1 MAMRTVSIRGVVRIG
16 ILVTTVLAMLS
27 APARAQST
35 NGGRE
40 IKVSALGTSNRFSQ
54 PMRSVADLRAMANT
68 NRNQITQVLTMAG
81 LTNISTQVVDTLI
94 AGDVTDTTVA
104 PGSEIKWMAIK
115 RAGRP
120 AILQNVRW
128 TGRQSFD
135 AWQFTVNASGMT
147 YTFVVPKVCGN
158 LSLLS
163 TVAAPQP
170 RITQA
175 PPPPPPPP
183 PAAPQPPTVVVIE
196 PPPPPAPAPAPAPV
210 APTTV
215 TASYRPWIATG
226 FVGTSMD
233 MNLGVNPFGTALT
246 DEDLRDVSGSLA
258 VGGQIAYLRRHLGAE
273 FTADFSPDANIFNAF
288 LADEPHVNSFMAN
301 VLGAVSFRDGQF
313 RPYITAG
320 LGAVMMHTRVFT
332 SPDITNL
339 DTATASQTRFGS
351 NVGAG
356 LWIFS
361 GGTLG
366 VRADFRH
373 YTTRATSNPD
383 LLLESAT
390 PDDITKAL
398 VSGLN
403 FWRTDVGV
411 AFRW

>member
-1 MAMRTVSIRGVVRIG
+1 MRNVSVRGIVRLG
-16 ILVTTVLAMLS
+16 ILVTTVLAMQL

-40 IKVSALGTSNRFSQ
+40 IKVSVLGTSNRFSQ
-54 PMRSVADLRAMANT
+54 PMHTVADLRAMANT
-68 NRNQITQVLTMAG
+68 NRNQIEHVLTMAG
-81 LTNISTQVVDTLI
+81 LTNVSAQVIDALI
-94 AGDVTDTTVA
+94 AGNVTDTTVA

-128 TGRQSFD
+128 TGRQSFE
-135 AWQFTVNASGMT
+135 AWQFTVTASGMN
-147 YTFVVPKVCGN
+147 YNFVVPKICGN

-163 TVAAPQP
+163 AVAAPQP

-183 PAAPQPPTVVVIE
+183 AAPQPPTVVIIE

-210 APTTV
+210 VAPTTV
-215 TASYRPWIATG
+215 SNNRRPWIATG

-233 MNLGVNPFGTALT
+233 MNLGVNPLGTVLT
-246 DEDLRDVSGSLA
+246 TEDERDVSGSLA
-258 VGGQIAYLRRHLGAE
+258 VGGQIAYVRRYLGAE

-288 LADEPHVNSFMAN
+288 LADEPHINSFMGN
-301 VLGAVSFRDGQF
+301 VIGSVPFRDGQF

-332 SPDITNL
+332 SADITNL
-339 DTATASQTRFGS
+339 DTVTSTVSRFGS
-351 NVGAG
+351 NIGAG

-361 GGTLG
+361 GGNLG

-383 LLLESAT
+383 LLLENPGSAS
-390 PDDITKAL
+390 DITRAL

-411 AFRW
+411 SLRW